1 MFGFNPTVAFLSHST
16 FGQPITSRTKHIRD
30 AVEILKQKKVDFDSI
45 QQKIK
50 NKEYSIEK
58 HKQEF
63 EKEITENNMTLDDL
77 TKKGFYD
84 NIEIFYE
91 TYGDEDLQPSAKRQK
106 K

>member
-1 MFGFNPTVAFLSHST
+1 
-16 FGQPITSRTKHIRD
+16 
-30 AVEILKQKKVDFDSI
+30 
-45 QQKIK
+45 
-50 NKEYSIEK
+50 
-58 HKQEF
+58 
-63 EKEITENNMTLDDL
+63 MTLDDL